1 MNRKL
6 LIISH
11 KKHMTEG
18 QSQYLDGSEA
28 GKYFKKMVYVCL
40 TLGKKT
46 LCNHCTKKYYL
57 IKKDTSFS
65 EF

>member
-11 KKHMTEG
+11 KKPVDPG
-18 QSQYLDGSEA
+18 DGSEA

-40 TLGKKT
+40 TLGKKN
-46 LCNHCTKKYYL
+46 LV
-57 IKKDTSFS
+57 
-65 EF
+65 